1 MDVYQRRRLVA
12 LSAIAALFVIFVLLI
27 RSCGD
32 DEAPVTTTPVSGAT
46 LGGAAPTLDAY
57 IQEADAI
64 CLQANTLIADLDT
77 SDPQQAAIDQANA
90 VGSEL
95 QSVQT
100 LTVPTD
106 DADDVD
112 SVLKALEKFS
122 ENLNDRVVAYE
133 NGDTTAV
140 AELDIAVEEAQSKV
154 GKRRSARAR
163 GVRRPRGGRRE
174 HVRRR
179 LRQRRRKRHER
190 HRDRAERHRVGNA
203 GRPGADDP
211 RGRARDRGRDRDR
224 ARAAGGHRNRFEL
237 GRRLS
242 LSALRRR

>member
-46 LGGAAPTLDAY
+46 LGGAAPTLDSY

-106 DADDVD
+106 AADDVD
-112 SVLKALEKFS
+112 SVLKALEKYS

-140 AELDIAVEEAQSKV
+140 AELDIAVEEAQSKFGKKAKRLGLEVCGDPEAV
-154 GKRRSARAR
+154 GESTS
-163 GVRRPRGGRRE
+163 
-174 HVRRR
+174 
-179 LRQRRRKRHER
+179 
-190 HRDRAERHRVGNA
+190 
-203 GRPGADDP
+203 
-211 RGRARDRGRDRDR
+211 
-224 ARAAGGHRNRFEL
+224 AGGSGN
-237 GRRLS
+237 GGGNDT
-242 LSALRRR
+242 SATETAPSATESVTPVTPAPTTPAVEPSTEGGTATEPAPPADTGTDSSSGGVSP